1 MFGRLMAEYLGKDLK
16 QAVFVEN
23 KAGAQGAIGA
33 EMVAHAEPD
42 GYTLFGTSGSVLI
55 LNPLLYKKL
64 SYDPVRD
71 FRMLALVTEVPVVL
85 CVNPSVP
92 AKTIAELVAY
102 ARQNPGKLN
111 FGSSGTGSFT
121 HLAGEM
127 FKEMAG
133 IEMTHVAYKGA
144 APALTDVMS
153 GNIQLMFES
162 VSLALPHVRSG
173 SLRPLGVSSTRRIPD
188 LPDVPTIAE
197 SGYPDYFVS
206 VWNGVAVPAGL
217 PDDVA
222 RILTDSL
229 DRVMSDPAFRASLE
243 KVGYTALAS
252 AQCRRHHRIHRYR
265 PQQVVGCDKGTE
277 HFIGLRDMVRESEIR
292 EGELAVEMPEA
303 RSRRSG
309 LHRPHPHALDLAAGD
324 AAAGAARRPGL
335 PARDFRAVGAG
346 AEGRRLLLESRS
358 ALLAASVAPRPRA
371 AKRRRTTNRPAARSR
386 CARRCGPIR
395 SAPRSSNWSAIEGNA
410 VLVRGLDCLDE
421 TPLIDLKPDR
431 CEFTPLAPPQAGD
444 FETE

>member
-1 MFGRLMAEYLGKDLK
+1 MNRLARSALVSCLVAGGALVATSGSRAAEFPARPIKLVIPYAAGGPTDVFGRLVAEYLGKDLK

-23 KAGAQGAIGA
+23 KGGAQGAIGA
-33 EMVAHAEPD
+33 DMVAHAEPD
-42 GYTLFGTSGSVLI
+42 GYTLLGTSGSVLI

-92 AKTIAELVAY
+92 VNTIAELVAY

-111 FGSSGTGSFT
+111 FGSAGTGSFT

-127 FKEMAG
+127 FKQMAG

-144 APALTDVMS
+144 ALALTDVIS
-153 GNIQLMFES
+153 GHIQLMFES
-162 VSLALPHVRSG
+162 AGSVLPHVRSG
-173 SLRPLGVSSTRRIPD
+173 SLRPLGISSTRRIPD

-222 RILTDSL
+222 RILTDGL

-243 KVGYTALAS
+243 KVGYTAL
-252 AQCRRHHRIHRYR
+252 R
-265 PQQVVGCDKGTE
+265 P
-277 HFIGLRDMVRESEIR
+277 
-292 EGELAVEMPEA
+292 
-303 RSRRSG
+303 RS
-309 LHRPHPHALDLAAGD
+309 AAGIAEFID
-324 AAAGAARRPGL
+324 TDRNRWAGVIKAQHI
-335 PARDFRAVGAG
+335 
-346 AEGRRLLLESRS
+346 S
-358 ALLAASVAPRPRA
+358 
-371 AKRRRTTNRPAARSR
+371 
-386 CARRCGPIR
+386 
-395 SAPRSSNWSAIEGNA
+395 
-410 VLVRGLDCLDE
+410 LD
-421 TPLIDLKPDR
+421 
-431 CEFTPLAPPQAGD
+431 
-444 FETE
+444 